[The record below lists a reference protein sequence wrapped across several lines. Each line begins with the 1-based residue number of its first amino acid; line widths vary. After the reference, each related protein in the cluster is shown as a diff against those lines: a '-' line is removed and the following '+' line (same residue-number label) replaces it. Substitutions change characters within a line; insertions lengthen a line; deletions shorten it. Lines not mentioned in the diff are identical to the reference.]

1 MATQPEREQPERDK
15 RARDERERDAVERAD
30 WDEVLGFLPAATD
43 EPLQPTTTGRGSN
56 DDHSSSGGEGP
67 RPATFTHAQDAS
79 RPQPT
84 QHSDENSDGDSGGG
98 DGGDGERV
106 GGESAGGGGGPVA
119 GPDPVAVAIAGL
131 EGLGLDAGSAARWV
145 GAISAQVA
153 ADGTETDGVPVPAT
167 AGDVL
172 DGMAAMRHAQCE
184 LEAALLVSTQDLV
197 MAAGSTLLG
206 RRGVDDPRALSK
218 SAHQSWRAETKAA
231 VAGEVSVLSG
241 IGIWQAR
248 QQVAL
253 ATVPGTI
260 RSHLLGALRRGEIVR
275 QQAITFQAQ
284 TRALPVDQTARVSLV
299 MFGTDKDVAAVER

>member
-15 RARDERERDAVERAD
+15 QARDAVERERAD
-30 WDEVLGFLPAATD
+30 WDEVLGFLPAASD
-43 EPLQPTTTGRGSN
+43 ESLQLTASERGSSHDGIS
-56 DDHSSSGGEGP
+56 DDDSS
-67 RPATFTHAQDAS
+67 DC
-79 RPQPT
+79 
-84 QHSDENSDGDSGGG
+84 

-131 EGLGLDAGSAARWV
+131 EGLGVDAGSAARWV

-153 ADGTETDGVPVPAT
+153 ADGTETAGVPVPAT

-275 QQAITFQAQ
+275 QQIITFQAQ

-299 MFGTDKDVAAVER
+299 MFGTEEDVAAVERLDPDGELVHGKPWYHSEFKAALAREITRAS